1 MKEAKQQWESGLE
14 REWEKG
20 VDAIAQEFN
29 LSDAQSY
36 ARKYNTAKG
45 RSQKLRDKL
54 KEKYGVKKMPS
65 GVWWNKRAIRDDDGK
80 KIHEGSQEILD
91 KLFAERFSDDT
102 VVAVESLPEKDTQP
116 PTTKSVEP
124 PPAVEEEKTT
134 TEALPETPYSA
145 EIEEALASEPVQV
158 ALKRL
163 GMERDR
169 FIVEAIYAYGRANQG
184 GNDAE
189 ISKLS
194 TTELMGSRKRGYG
207 EALVERAVRAVME
220 WNSQQQ
226 SPDLR
231 YQITYPIVKELTQ
244 CSTAVMARVLGNPTG
259 GIQGSMVD
267 EINDHH
273 EMLGMVSKVYNRGK
287 DPISKYLKVGEDF

>member
-1 MKEAKQQWESGLE
+1 MKESKQQWESGLE
-14 REWEKG
+14 REWEEG
-20 VDAIAQEFN
+20 IDAIAREFN

-36 ARKYNTAKG
+36 AKKYNTAKG
-45 RSQKLRDKL
+45 RTQKLRTQL

-65 GVWWNKRAIRDDDGK
+65 GVWWNKRAIRDDAG
-80 KIHEGSQEILD
+80 KIHDGTQEILD
-91 KLFAERFSDDT
+91 KLFAERFRDDT
-102 VVAVESLPEKDTQP
+102 VVAIESLPEKDTQP
-116 PTTKSVEP
+116 PKTESVEP

-134 TEALPETPYSA
+134 TEDLSETPYSA
-145 EIEEALASEPVQV
+145 GIEEALASEPVQV

-163 GMERDR
+163 SMERDR

-184 GNDAE
+184 GDDAQ
-189 ISKLS
+189 ISKLP

-220 WNSQQQ
+220 WNNQQR

-259 GIQGSMVD
+259 GIQGSMVE

-273 EMLGMVSKVYNRGK
+273 QMLGMVSKVYNRGK
-287 DPISKYLKVGEDF
+287 EPISNHLKAGEDF